1 MKRINRSLQ
10 HSVGVA
16 AKGIGTA
23 VEYRREDLLLAHRMR
38 QDQRMQLPPGPAGGV
53 GSTALLN
60 LLQSLEG
67 GGGDLLI
74 PGALEPSWRSLTQQ
88 LDEVRDPANHHHPVG
103 SNPRK
108 PPPQNEV
115 RRAGR
120 PGPRHTAPERR
131 EQELVN
137 RGRG

>member
-1 MKRINRSLQ
+1 MERIHRGLQ
-10 HSVGVA
+10 HSVSVA
-16 AKGIGTA
+16 AKGIGTS
-23 VEYRREDLLLAHRMR
+23 VEYRREELLLAHRVR
-38 QDQRMQLPPGPAGGV
+38 QDERVQPSPRPASGV

-60 LLQSLEG
+60 LIQVLEG

-74 PGALEPSWRSLTQQ
+74 PGAFEPSRRSLTQQ
-88 LDEVRDPANHHHPVG
+88 FDEVLDPANHHHPVG
-103 SNPRK
+103 RNSRK
-108 PPPQNEV
+108 SPPQDEV

-120 PGPRHTAPERR
+120 PGPRHTATERR